1 MELVRGREPT
11 VERDRAATAAALDR
25 AGENAEEVVR
35 VWATHRQVAFGRRDT
50 RADGYE
56 RAAAAA
62 RSQGFEPVERSVGG
76 RAVAYTGRTLAFAV
90 GIPQSGMR
98 TGITERYDLATETV
112 VEALRDIGADVEPDE
127 PPDAFC
133 PGDHSVR
140 VAGGGKVS
148 GIAQRVRADAALV
161 SGCVLVEQ
169 TDTTPIASVLEPV
182 YAALGVAFDPE
193 SVGSVAAAGGPDS
206 SKQVAA
212 ALETALADAWDD
224 ADGSGAPADRRIR
237 TLAERPLVE

>member
-25 AGENAEEVVR
+25 AGENEEVVVR
-35 VWATHRQVAFGRRDT
+35 VWTPHRQVAFGRRDA

-56 RAAAAA
+56 GATAAA
-62 RSQGFEPVERSVGG
+62 RERGFEPVERSVGG
-76 RAVAYTGRTLAFAV
+76 RAVGYTGRTLAFAV
-90 GIPQSGMR
+90 AVPQSTVR

-112 VEALRDIGADVEPDE
+112 VDALRETGAAVEPGE

-140 VAGGGKVS
+140 AAGGGKLS
-148 GIAQRVRADAALV
+148 GIAQRLRADAALV

-169 TDTTPIASVLEPV
+169 EDTSPIVSVLKPV

-206 SKQVAA
+206 AVQVAA
-212 ALETALADAWDD
+212 ALETALSDAWDD
-224 ADGSGAPADRRIR
+224 ADHSGAERRVR
-237 TLAERPLVE
+237 TLAERPLSE